1 MTPTA
6 IRTLLDEEQRLV
18 SLDHLEQA
26 ISSLSISGKAALL
39 EARKRVPYLAEKEAP
54 PMRFLRFEHYNVRAA
69 ASRLAAY
76 WRIRKDIFGERSLLP
91 INQTGEGTL
100 SFDDGL
106 ALKASP
112 LLLLPNE
119 ASGTTVVCY
128 GSSHMNC
135 EPDPRHFAA
144 TGQVLVE
151 TLKERHF
158 TSQGLPCCTGGS
170 WRIEEFE
177 RWQETRIRYEW
188 ELPALRT
195 KECQDQIIPT

>member
-26 ISSLSISGKAALL
+26 ISSLSISDKAALL

-106 ALKASP
+106 
-112 LLLLPNE
+112 LP
-119 ASGTTVVCY
+119 
-128 GSSHMNC
+128 
-135 EPDPRHFAA
+135 
-144 TGQVLVE
+144 
-151 TLKERHF
+151 
-158 TSQGLPCCTGGS
+158 
-170 WRIEEFE
+170 
-177 RWQETRIRYEW
+177 
-188 ELPALRT
+188 
-195 KECQDQIIPT
+195 